1 MQRSQNEL
9 IEIPACPDRPGFL
22 VSLRSMWR
30 ILFILWMTAL
40 MTGCY
45 RLKGFSISEDLK
57 TFHVMDFR
65 NTTPN
70 APPTIQQTF
79 SEQLKE
85 KISRE
90 SRLTPDDQNPDITFS
105 GTITRF
111 SVTAVAPERNATTAA
126 NRLDIAVS
134 ITYENTREA
143 DDRWTQSFSHF
154 LDFPPDRNLLD
165 VQDDLIDQ
173 IFDQIIED
181 IFNKA
186 FTDW

>member
-1 MQRSQNEL
+1 MTEKIL
-9 IEIPACPDRPGFL
+9 PIL
-22 VSLRSMWR
+22 
-30 ILFILWMTAL
+30 ILFVVCN
-40 MTGCY
+40 GCY
-45 RLKGFSISEDLK
+45 SLKGFSISEDLK
-57 TFHVMDFR
+57 TFHVLDFR

-70 APPTIQQTF
+70 APATIQQTF

-90 SRLTPDDQNPDITFS
+90 SRLTADNQNPDITFN

-111 SVTAVAPERNATTAA
+111 SVTAVAPEAGAITAS
-126 NRLDIAVS
+126 NRLEIAVS
-134 ITYENTREA
+134 ITYENTREEK
-143 DDRWTQSFSHF
+143 DRWTQSFSHF
-154 LDFPPDRNLLD
+154 LDFPSDRNLLD
-165 VQDDLIDQ
+165 VQDELIDQ

>member
-1 MQRSQNEL
+1 MWKSILLL
-9 IEIPACPDRPGFL
+9 IIAISTC
-22 VSLRSMWR
+22 
-30 ILFILWMTAL
+30 
-40 MTGCY
+40 GCY
-45 RLKGFSISEDLK
+45 SFKGFSISEDLK
-57 TFHVMDFR
+57 TFFVLDFR

-79 SEQLKE
+79 GEQLKE

-90 SRLTPDDQNPDITFS
+90 SRLTIDTENPDITFS

-111 SVTAVAPERNATTAA
+111 SVTAVAPERDATTAA

-134 ITYENTREA
+134 VTYENTRKE
-143 DDRWTQSFSHF
+143 DDRWTQTFNHF
-154 LDFPPDRNLLD
+154 LDFPSDRNLLD
-165 VQDDLIDQ
+165 VQDDLVDQ

-186 FTDW
+186 FTNW